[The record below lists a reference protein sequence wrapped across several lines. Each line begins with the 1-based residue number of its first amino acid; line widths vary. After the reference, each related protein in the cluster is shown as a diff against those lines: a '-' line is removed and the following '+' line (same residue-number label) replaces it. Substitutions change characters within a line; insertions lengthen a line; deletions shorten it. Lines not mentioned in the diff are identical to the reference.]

1 MSKKYFGTDGVR
13 GEVGQHPITPEFVM
27 KLAYAAGQVLVKHGL
42 DHRPTVLI
50 GKDTRISGYML
61 EAAMEAGFTAA
72 GVNVLLTGPLPTPGV
87 AYLTRALRLDCG
99 VMISASHNVY
109 SDNGIKFF
117 AEGGVKLTDAVELEI
132 EAQLDAPMQTV
143 ASDFLG
149 RARRINGADDR
160 YIEFC
165 KSTFPNDLNLRGLKL
180 VVDTANGAGYH
191 VAPKVFHELGAEVV
205 SIGAEPNGYN
215 INLKVGATHTKTL
228 QAAVLQNEA
237 DYGIALDGDGDR
249 LMMVDK
255 VGKVYDGDSLIYVIA
270 KARAASGSLKGGV
283 VGTVMTNLAM
293 ELALQE
299 RGIEFVRA
307 KVGDRYVLEQLLQR
321 GWQVGGEA
329 SGHVLCMDKHNTGD
343 GIVSA
348 LQVLAGLQ
356 TLQQDLATALADWRP
371 FPQTMINVKIHKG
384 QDWQDWQSAAEPV
397 AAAVEAELAGKGRV
411 VLRPSGTEP
420 VVRVMVEAQQADVAK
435 QAAEKIA
442 RAIEAASA

>member
-1 MSKKYFGTDGVR
+1 M
-13 GEVGQHPITPEFVM
+13 
-27 KLAYAAGQVLVKHGL
+27 
-42 DHRPTVLI
+42 
-50 GKDTRISGYML
+50 
-61 EAAMEAGFTAA
+61 
-72 GVNVLLTGPLPTPGV
+72 
-87 AYLTRALRLDCG
+87 
-99 VMISASHNVY
+99 
-109 SDNGIKFF
+109 
-117 AEGGVKLTDAVELEI
+117 KLTDAVELEI

-143 ASDFLG
+143 ASNFLG

-215 INLKVGATHTKTL
+215 INLKVGATHTKAL

-371 FPQTMINVKIHKG
+371 FPQTMINVKIRKG
-384 QDWQDWQSAAEPV
+384 QDWQSAAEPV